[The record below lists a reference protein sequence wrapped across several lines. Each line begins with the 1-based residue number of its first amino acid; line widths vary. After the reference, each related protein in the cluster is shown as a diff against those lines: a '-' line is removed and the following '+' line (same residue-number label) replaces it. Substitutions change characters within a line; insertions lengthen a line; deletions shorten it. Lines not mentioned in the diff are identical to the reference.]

1 MKSKEELVHELKGL
15 IIEKLNLQ
23 DLVPANFD
31 GELPIFGEGLGLD
44 SIDAIELVVL
54 FEKNYGIKFQDP
66 KDARK
71 VFVNLNTMADYI
83 LENQK

>member
-1 MKSKEELVHELKGL
+1 MKTKDELAHELKVL
-15 IIEKLNLQ
+15 IVDRLNLQ
-23 DLVPANFD
+23 DMMPANFD
-31 GELPIFGEGLGLD
+31 GETAIFGEGLGLD

-71 VFVNLNTMADYI
+71 VFVNLNTMAEYI
-83 LENQK
+83 LQHQK